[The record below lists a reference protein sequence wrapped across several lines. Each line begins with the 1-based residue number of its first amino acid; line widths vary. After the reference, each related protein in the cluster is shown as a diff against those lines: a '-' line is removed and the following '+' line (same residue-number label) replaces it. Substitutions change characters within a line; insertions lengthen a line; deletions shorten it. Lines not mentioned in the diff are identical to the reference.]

1 MRSHIHTSHR
11 YADLRTHHTSHIHD
25 ASADTLTLGHADG
38 RAGVRADT
46 LERTDGRADGRA
58 DTRTDVRTRSVKG
71 VDIKRVGRNQPT
83 RAGAHTQAHR
93 YTPTPTGLHPY
104 TCTWIQKNFV
114 KGLLNRAV
122 KVLLKRVFPLA
133 FLSFFLYIYPLLR
146 SGRGISIHF
155 LGLALPQLPRT
166 QFQGSQHPLKCEM
179 SRLIRC

>member
-1 MRSHIHTSHR
+1 MTPPQTRSRAHTR
-11 YADLRTHHTSHIHD
+11 TDTRTDALGYARTH
-25 ASADTLTLGHADG
+25 AWVRADTLGRTDGHADG
-38 RAGVRADT
+38 RAD
-46 LERTDGRADGRA
+46 
-58 DTRTDVRTRSVKG
+58 TRSVKG

-83 RAGAHTQAHR
+83 RAGAHTRAHR
-93 YTPTPTGLHPY
+93 YAPTPTGLHPY

-155 LGLALPQLPRT
+155 LGVALPQLPQT
-166 QFQGSQHPLKCEM
+166 
-179 SRLIRC
+179 